1 MIILLL
7 PVALLAGVWTHEIL
21 HAVAVRVLGG
31 EILNLD
37 LWQLH
42 IDYRVATAARDKAV
56 RHAPFAAGMVILPLI
71 TRAFSW
77 TTLGF
82 LLLSWWIAVT
92 LTGGK
97 GEFGIIPN

>member
-7 PVALLAGVWTHEIL
+7 PVVLVAGVWTHEIL

-31 EILNLD
+31 EILKLD
-37 LWQLH
+37 LWHLH
-42 IDYRVATAARDKAV
+42 IDYRVPTAARDKGV
-56 RHAPFAAGMVILPLI
+56 RHSPFVVGLAILPLI
-71 TRAFSW
+71 TQAFSW

-82 LLLSWWIAVT
+82 LLLTWWITVT